1 MSGGNLYEV
10 RCDNCDV
17 SFPPGT
23 KRCLHCKERL
33 SGRLRQAPPVVT
45 MRGQAGSPSGDPA
58 ASLEEFPGRR
68 HLLSRELSDLP
79 ESGSASPDEREGSP
93 VRTALRLGV
102 NALWIL
108 GAIVITALQMCRGG

>member
-33 SGRLRQAPPVVT
+33 TGRLRQAPPAVT
-45 MRGQAGSPSGDPA
+45 MRGQAGSPSGDPV

-68 HLLSRELSDLP
+68 HLLSRELP

-93 VRTALRLGV
+93 VRTAMRLGV
-102 NALWIL
+102 NALWIV

>member
-1 MSGGNLYEV
+1 MSAGNLYEV
-10 RCDNCDV
+10 RCENCEV

-23 KRCLHCKERL
+23 KQCLHCKARL
-33 SGRLRQAPPVVT
+33 DGRLRQAPPVVT
-45 MRGQAGSPSGDPA
+45 MRGQTARPSGDPF
-58 ASLEEFPGRR
+58 ASLDQSPGRR
-68 HLLSRELSDLP
+68 NPLFRELSDLP
-79 ESGSASPDEREGSP
+79 EPGSDSSEEKEGSP